1 MTSDVDGHRPCVLLL
16 EPNSGVRRALIELLT
31 VENFRVVECES
42 LEHVLQQAAGGERC
56 QVALIAW
63 QSMEGLLADEHR
75 RRLVQFTRRLQ
86 LVVMVPRRWIR
97 LLEQSD
103 LDLVGM
109 VAKPFDADELL
120 DALRAAAT
128 RSLVTSSPA

>member
-1 MTSDVDGHRPCVLLL
+1 MASGVDGHRPGVLLL
-16 EPNSGVRRALIELLT
+16 EPKSGLRRALIELLT
-31 VENFRVVECES
+31 VENFHVVECES
-42 LEHVLQQAAGGERC
+42 LEHVLQQAARGERC

-75 RRLVQFTRRLQ
+75 RHLVHITRRLQ

-103 LDLVGM
+103 LDFVGM

-120 DALRAAAT
+120 DALRAAAA
-128 RSLVTSSPA
+128 RAPVASSPA

>member
-1 MTSDVDGHRPCVLLL
+1 VTSDVDGHRPCVLLL
-16 EPNSGVRRALIELLT
+16 EPNGGVRRALIELLT
-31 VENFRVVECES
+31 VENLRVVECES
-42 LEHVLQQAAGGERC
+42 LEHVLQQAASGERC

-75 RRLVQFTRRLQ
+75 PRLVQFTRRLQ

-128 RSLVTSSPA
+128 RSLVASSPA